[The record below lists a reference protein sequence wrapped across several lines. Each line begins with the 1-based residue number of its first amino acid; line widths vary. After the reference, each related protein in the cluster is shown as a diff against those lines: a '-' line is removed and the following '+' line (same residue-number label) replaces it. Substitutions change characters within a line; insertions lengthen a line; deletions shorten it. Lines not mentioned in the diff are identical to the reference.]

1 MQDICFFCHFL
12 QRDACTILLY
22 KKELGGGNNVGTM
35 WMEDMADIGV
45 WIGLGLL
52 LSIALLLLVFV
63 IRFMCFA
70 KKCELATKEIQ
81 AYVEDVL
88 GDYEEGESEE
98 EKRAVRE
105 NKLAKKP
112 ASKEAMTPV
121 EQEVLLQ
128 EMLGNLFG

>member
-1 MQDICFFCHFL
+1 M
-12 QRDACTILLY
+12 
-22 KKELGGGNNVGTM
+22 GTM
-35 WMEDMADIGV
+35 WMEDMADIGVADIGV

-112 ASKEAMTPV
+112 TGKPAGKEAMTPV

>member
-1 MQDICFFCHFL
+1 M
-12 QRDACTILLY
+12 
-22 KKELGGGNNVGTM
+22 GTM
-35 WMEDMADIGV
+35 WMEDMADMGVAGIGV

-52 LSIALLLLVFV
+52 LSIALVLLIFA

-112 ASKEAMTPV
+112 TGISASKEAMTPV

>member
-1 MQDICFFCHFL
+1 M
-12 QRDACTILLY
+12 
-22 KKELGGGNNVGTM
+22 GTM
-35 WMEDMADIGV
+35 WMEDMADMGVAGIGV

-52 LSIALLLLVFV
+52 LSIALLSLIFV

-112 ASKEAMTPV
+112 TVIPASKEAMTPV

>member
-1 MQDICFFCHFL
+1 M
-12 QRDACTILLY
+12 
-22 KKELGGGNNVGTM
+22 GTM
-35 WMEDMADIGV
+35 WMEDMADMGVAGIGV

-52 LSIALLLLVFV
+52 LSIALLLLIFV
-63 IRFMCFA
+63 IRFMGFA
-70 KKCELATKEIQ
+70 KKW
-81 AYVEDVL
+81 
-88 GDYEEGESEE
+88 ESEE

-105 NKLAKKP
+105 NKLAKKPTGIP

>member
-1 MQDICFFCHFL
+1 M
-12 QRDACTILLY
+12 
-22 KKELGGGNNVGTM
+22 GTM
-35 WMEDMADIGV
+35 WMEDMADIGVADIGV

-52 LSIALLLLVFV
+52 LSIALLLLIFV

-81 AYVEDVL
+81 AYVED
-88 GDYEEGESEE
+88 YEEGESEE

-105 NKLAKKP
+105 SKLAKKPTGKP

>member
-1 MQDICFFCHFL
+1 M
-12 QRDACTILLY
+12 
-22 KKELGGGNNVGTM
+22 GTM
-35 WMEDMADIGV
+35 WMEDMADMGVADIGV

-52 LSIALLLLVFV
+52 LSIALLLLIFV
-63 IRFMCFA
+63 IRFMGFA

-105 NKLAKKP
+105 SKLAKKPTGKP

>member
-1 MQDICFFCHFL
+1 M
-12 QRDACTILLY
+12 
-22 KKELGGGNNVGTM
+22 GTM
-35 WMEDMADIGV
+35 WMEDMADMGVADIGV

-52 LSIALLLLVFV
+52 LSIALLLLIFV
-63 IRFMCFA
+63 IRFMGFA

-112 ASKEAMTPV
+112 TGKPASKEAMTPV

>member
-1 MQDICFFCHFL
+1 M
-12 QRDACTILLY
+12 
-22 KKELGGGNNVGTM
+22 GTM
-35 WMEDMADIGV
+35 WMEDMTDIGVADISV

-52 LSIALLLLVFV
+52 LSIALLLLIFV
-63 IRFMCFA
+63 VRFMGFA

-112 ASKEAMTPV
+112 TNKPANKEAMTPV

>member
-1 MQDICFFCHFL
+1 M
-12 QRDACTILLY
+12 
-22 KKELGGGNNVGTM
+22 GTM
-35 WMEDMADIGV
+35 WMEDMADIGVADIVV

-63 IRFMCFA
+63 VRFMDFA

-88 GDYEEGESEE
+88 GDYEEGEGEE

-105 NKLAKKP
+105 NKPAKKP
-112 ASKEAMTPV
+112 TNKPTNKPAAKEAMTPV

>member
-1 MQDICFFCHFL
+1 M
-12 QRDACTILLY
+12 
-22 KKELGGGNNVGTM
+22 GTM
-35 WMEDMADIGV
+35 WMEDMADMGVADIGV

-63 IRFMCFA
+63 IRFIKKK

-112 ASKEAMTPV
+112 TGKPVSKEAMTPV

>member
-1 MQDICFFCHFL
+1 M
-12 QRDACTILLY
+12 
-22 KKELGGGNNVGTM
+22 GTM
-35 WMEDMADIGV
+35 WMEDMADMGVADIGV

-52 LSIALLLLVFV
+52 LSIALLLLIFV
-63 IRFMCFA
+63 IRFMGFA

-112 ASKEAMTPV
+112 TGKEAMTPV

>member
-1 MQDICFFCHFL
+1 M
-12 QRDACTILLY
+12 
-22 KKELGGGNNVGTM
+22 GTM
-35 WMEDMADIGV
+35 WMEDMADIGVADIGV

-52 LSIALLLLVFV
+52 LSIALLLLMFV
-63 IRFMCFA
+63 IRFMGFA